1 MKNIFKIFITPIAL
15 LILSSC
21 DKGFDEL
28 NNNPTLATAI
38 NPVFILNTASS
49 NCSYAS
55 SSISYDASI
64 VQQIITPN
72 EGVIAGANFN
82 QNIPFVTVQAWQK
95 YYRTVIR
102 HTQDV
107 IAQTKDQPTR
117 SNLYHMSRILQAYA
131 YMVLT
136 DTYGDI
142 PYTEAAKGYP
152 DLVTSPKYDS
162 QQVVYAGIIKELTEA
177 VAGLD
182 VNKTIETADII
193 YGGNILN
200 WRKFGNSLLLRAG
213 MRLSEVDAAQA
224 QQIVSRVAQSPL
236 IETNAENGMIKHDA
250 LYLNPLGNL
259 LNSTEAA
266 NFYLAAPF
274 VDYLKR
280 TNDPRLSA
288 IAVRYVGAK
297 SGSEQIPSRANSTA
311 SSQVGMP
318 FGFNNSTISTEVA
331 KNGFSSFY
339 EFTQA
344 DRTRV
349 TKNTAPTFLVTAS
362 QTQLLLAEAAQR
374 GWITGTP
381 ASTYFTR
388 GIRLNMEQMAQND
401 VRSTVA
407 EADIV
412 TYLNRTPLAT
422 ATALEQINDQYWIAS
437 FLNGPEAF
445 ANFRR
450 SGFPRLAPN
459 PFAGKSIKGL
469 FINRLSYP
477 DSEVSVNKANLDVAV
492 ANQKLTGI
500 DDLDTKVWWDK

>member
-1 MKNIFKIFITPIAL
+1 MKNIIRNLITPIAL
-15 LILSSC
+15 LFLNSC

-28 NNNPTLATAI
+28 NTNETLATAI

-49 NCSYAS
+49 NCSYTT

-64 VQQIITPN
+64 VQQMITPN

-82 QNIPFVTVQAWQK
+82 QNIPFVTVQTWQK
-95 YYRTVIR
+95 YYRTVVR

-117 SNLYHMSRILQAYA
+117 SNLYNMSRILQAYA

-142 PYTEAAKGYP
+142 PYTDAAKGYP
-152 DLVTSPKYDS
+152 NLITSPKYDS
-162 QQVVYAGIIKELTEA
+162 QQSIYAGIIKELTEA
-177 VAGLD
+177 TAALD
-182 VNKTIETADII
+182 ANKTIETADIL

-224 QQIVSRVAQSPL
+224 KQIVSKVAQNPL

-259 LNSTEAA
+259 LNATEAA

-280 TNDPRLSA
+280 TADPRLSA

-297 SGSEQIPSRANSTA
+297 SGSEQIASRANSVA
-311 SSQVGMP
+311 SAQVGMP

-331 KNGFSSFY
+331 KNGFASFY

-349 TKNTAPTFLVTAS
+349 TKNTAPSFLVTAS

-374 GWITGTP
+374 GWISGTP
-381 ASTYFTR
+381 AATYFSR

-407 EADIV
+407 EADIA
-412 TYLNRTPLAT
+412 TYLAKTPLVT

-437 FLNGPEAF
+437 FLNGHEAF

-450 SGFPRLAPN
+450 SGFPRLTPN
-459 PFAGKSIKGL
+459 PFSGKSIKGQ

-477 DSEVSVNKANLDVAV
+477 DTEVSVNKANLDAAI
-492 ANQKLTGI
+492 ANQKLNGA